1 MVLKNVSFCA
11 KDSFFPPQNSCNIE
25 CLATPNIQ
33 FRYLDIEIRNA
44 LANMLQEM

>member
-11 KDSFFPPQNSCNIE
+11 KDFFFSQNSCNIE
-25 CLATPNIQ
+25 CQATSNIQ